1 MYLNEFVEH
10 ANKRIFDYEDPLKY
24 LYSRGF
30 DKEDILRFGF
40 GYLRVA
46 KIKKENSLDY
56 KSLHDGTYGFKTLEN
71 RIIMPLK
78 NILGSVNG
86 LVVRSIKEKKYNLYL
101 LKEARDIGGW
111 FGLYE
116 ALPYAIK
123 TRKIFIHEGAFNSVS
138 FSKVFKNTASSLTS
152 FINDQ
157 QFETLRMFVDL
168 IILVYDE
175 DKAGRIGVA
184 GLKKRYGRYIDSISI
199 GYDDTNSCL
208 QKMGKI
214 PFVNYIKNKVPLL
227 LQN

>member
-1 MYLNEFVEH
+1 MYLDEFVAN

-24 LYSRGF
+24 LSGRGF
-30 DKEDILRFGF
+30 GKDDIVKFGF
-40 GYLRVA
+40 GYLKVA
-46 KIKKENSLDY
+46 KIKKENSPDY
-56 KSLHDGTYGFKTLEN
+56 KALHDSTYGFKTLESK
-71 RIIMPLK
+71 IIIPLR
-78 NILGSVNG
+78 NILGKVNG

-123 TRKIFIHEGAFNSVS
+123 TGKIFIHEGALNSVS
-138 FSKVFKNTASSLTS
+138 FSKVFNNTASSLTS

-157 QFETLRMFVDL
+157 QYETLRMFVDK

-175 DKAGRIGVA
+175 DKAGEIGVA
-184 GLKKRYGRYIDSISI
+184 GLKKRYGKYIDSISI

-208 QKMGKI
+208 QKMGETS
-214 PFVNYIKNKVPLL
+214 FVKYIKNKVPLL